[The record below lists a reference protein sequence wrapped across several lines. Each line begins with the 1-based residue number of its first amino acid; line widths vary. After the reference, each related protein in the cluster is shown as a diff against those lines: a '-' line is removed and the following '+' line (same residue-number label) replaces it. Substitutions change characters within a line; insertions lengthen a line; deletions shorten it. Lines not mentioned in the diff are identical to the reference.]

1 MIVLISLDLT
11 DSWPVRDIDTH
22 KKKCYECLRCKTKAE
37 QKKIER
43 EFGIR
48 YTPLIELPYFNPVRQ
63 TVVDPMHNLFLGT
76 AKYCLELWIKNNILS
91 HDDVLKIE
99 EKMSH
104 FAAPHSVGRLPLKIS
119 SGFSGFTA
127 DQWNNWTV
135 SYSAIALRDI
145 LPPHHLQY
153 WFLFVKACSIICTG
167 CLRKSAIE
175 MCDQYLQLFSAK
187 FQEVNG
193 DNACT
198 PNIHMHLHLKEC
210 LLDYGPPH
218 AFWCFSFERFNG
230 MLGKFPTNQKSIEAQ
245 LMKKCLTLQEPQ
257 CETFPTEGEA
267 FRAILSIKASSI
279 SGSLLFLMTALPSN
293 LLHYST
299 LSAPILEEGLDFIIS
314 AQDKFLPPCKDIVL
328 DTDQGKM
335 LEQLYRFLYPEAQ
348 FLSLSRFVKMSCRA
362 LVGNEVFG
370 SKAMAR
376 DNNIVISAY
385 WPSNNSSDLL
395 QNSSLPR
402 SIGQVQYYIKHKICL
417 GNHEKEHL
425 FGYVRWYK
433 QHERY
438 DWFGY
443 SATVLTQEFEPYSQF
458 SFIPV
463 QRISS
468 LCIYGA
474 IKVSFLAGVEESVIT
489 ATAVNSKQ

>member
-1 MIVLISLDLT
+1 
-11 DSWPVRDIDTH
+11 
-22 KKKCYECLRCKTKAE
+22 
-37 QKKIER
+37 
-43 EFGIR
+43 
-48 YTPLIELPYFNPVRQ
+48 
-63 TVVDPMHNLFLGT
+63 
-76 AKYCLELWIKNNILS
+76 
-91 HDDVLKIE
+91 
-99 EKMSH
+99 
-104 FAAPHSVGRLPLKIS
+104 
-119 SGFSGFTA
+119 
-127 DQWNNWTV
+127 
-135 SYSAIALRDI
+135 
-145 LPPHHLQY
+145 
-153 WFLFVKACSIICTG
+153 
-167 CLRKSAIE
+167 
-175 MCDQYLQLFSAK
+175 
-187 FQEVNG
+187 
-193 DNACT
+193 
-198 PNIHMHLHLKEC
+198 
-210 LLDYGPPH
+210 
-218 AFWCFSFERFNG
+218 

-245 LMKKCLTLQEPQ
+245 LMKKCLTLQKPQ

-267 FRAILSIKASSI
+267 FRDILSIKASSI
-279 SGSLLFLMTALPSN
+279 SGSLLFSMTAVPTN

-314 AQDKFLPPCKDIVL
+314 AQDKFLPPCKNIVL
-328 DTDQGKM
+328 DTDQAKM

-395 QNSSLPR
+395 QNSPLPR
-402 SIGQVQYYIKHKICL
+402 SIGQVQYYIKHKICI
-417 GNHEKEHL
+417 GDHEKEHL

-433 QHERY
+433 QHERC

-443 SATVLTQEFEPYSQF
+443 SATVLIQEFEPYSQF

-474 IKVSFLAGVEESVIT
+474 IKESFLAGLEGSVII